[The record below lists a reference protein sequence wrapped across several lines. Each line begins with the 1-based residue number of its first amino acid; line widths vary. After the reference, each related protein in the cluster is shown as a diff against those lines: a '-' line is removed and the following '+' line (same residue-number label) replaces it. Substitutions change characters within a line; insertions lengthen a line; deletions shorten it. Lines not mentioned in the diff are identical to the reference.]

1 MRDEFLTKA
10 KENFKAAEVLFE
22 HQLYNAAVNRA
33 YYAAFQAAI
42 AALADQGI
50 AIERRGHAAIQAN
63 FATELI
69 QRRKRYPGHFRAYL
83 MDLQSVRDDADYK
96 LKSVSS
102 RVARRQLNKA
112 REFVEAIAME
122 LAP

>member
-10 KENFKAAEVLFE
+10 KENLKAAEVLFE
-22 HQLYNAAVNRA
+22 HQLYNAAVNRS

-50 AIERRGHAAIQAN
+50 ATERRGHAAIQAN

-69 QRRKRYPGHFRAYL
+69 QRRKRYAGHFRAYL

-96 LKSVSS
+96 LTSISG
-102 RVARRQLNKA
+102 RVARRQLTKA
-112 REFVEAIAME
+112 KEFVEAILTE
-122 LAP
+122 LSP

>member
-10 KENFKAAEVLFE
+10 KENFRATEVLIE

-33 YYAAFQAAI
+33 YYAAFHAAI

-50 AIERRGHAAIQAN
+50 TTGQRSHATIQAN

-69 QRRKRYPGHFRAYL
+69 QRRKRYSRHFRAYL
-83 MDLQSVRDDADYK
+83 IDLQSVRDDADYK
-96 LKSVSS
+96 VQSVSS
-102 RVARRQLNKA
+102 RVAHRQLSKA
-112 REFVEAIAME
+112 KEFVE
-122 LAP
+122 PS

>member
-10 KENFKAAEVLFE
+10 RENLQAAEILFE
-22 HQLYNAAVNRA
+22 HRLYNAAVNRA

-50 AIERRGHAAIQAN
+50 VIERQSHAAIQAN

-69 QRRKRYPGHFRAYL
+69 QRRKRYAGHFRAYL
-83 MDLQSVRDDADYK
+83 MGLQSVRDDADYK
-96 LKSVSS
+96 LQSVSS
-102 RVARRQLNKA
+102 RVTRRQLTKA
-112 REFVEAIAME
+112 KEFVEAIVRE

>member
-10 KENFKAAEVLFE
+10 KENLRAAEVLIE

-33 YYAAFQAAI
+33 YYAAFHAAI

-50 AIERRGHAAIQAN
+50 TTGQRGHATIQAN

-69 QRRKRYPGHFRAYL
+69 QRRKRYPRHFRAYL
-83 MDLQSVRDDADYK
+83 MDLQAVRDDADYK
-96 LKSVSS
+96 VQSVAS
-102 RVARRQLNKA
+102 RVARRQLSKA
-112 REFVEAIAME
+112 KEFVEAIVRE
-122 LAP
+122 VAP

>member
-10 KENFKAAEVLFE
+10 KENLKAAEVLFE

-50 AIERRGHAAIQAN
+50 ATARRGHATIQAH
-63 FATELI
+63 FAIELI
-69 QRRKRYPGHFRAYL
+69 QRRKRYPRHFRAYL

-96 LKSVSS
+96 LKFVSR
-102 RVARRQLNKA
+102 RVASRQLTKA
-112 REFVEAIAME
+112 KEFVESITRE
-122 LAP
+122 LEP